1 MLYGR
6 LVHMCKTLIDLQ
18 ILSCE
23 LHQTAFSSR
32 APCVHMLDLYIV
44 CTGNSDTEL
53 ASSNNK

>member
-1 MLYGR
+1 MVVL
-6 LVHMCKTLIDLQ
+6 CKTLTDLQ

-32 APCVHMLDLYIV
+32 SPCVHMLDLYIV